1 MKPLTKKQLEKLI
14 EQSYYRHGSGVQI
27 NIIDISKIYK
37 DVTAA
42 YNAGRS
48 VDEGMIDA
56 IAKYRLPALA

>member
-1 MKPLTKKQLEKLI
+1 MKPLTKKQLDKLI

-27 NIIDISKIYK
+27 NIMDISNIYK
-37 DVTAA
+37 NVTSA

-48 VDEGMIDA
+48 VDEAMVEA